1 MRIRKSIYYTAM
13 LTLFTTGPV
22 LAAESISQIQSLQG
36 QAWVQRGDKN
46 IELNGASD
54 IYSGD
59 LVSTSHTGRLGTQLW
74 SQVSLKLGANSKI
87 IIISEANKTKE
98 NASAAQKI
106 IKLEYGASCVEI
118 NDLMDS
124 PVLFQIGGRV
134 TIKFIKPVE
143 LCLSSDEDKS
153 EIQLIKGRAEL
164 VHLTNSMVI
173 ALNEPGS
180 EISFFNGG
188 IFKLVSASSA
198 AAQVIPMGDLK
209 AFSKIDF
216 LNKSSSTV
224 ELKVP
229 SKTEV
234 PVTLPKTES
243 SNEPSKTE
251 ELKEP
256 SKAAGLK
263 VPAQIAVPI
272 VIPKTED
279 SKESSK
285 VLDQKVPS
293 KTEAPI
299 ALSKTED
306 SKEPSKVMDQKT
318 PSKITVPI
326 ALSETE
332 DLKESSKTVDQK
344 APPRIAVPIALSKTD
359 DSNEPSKTKNTEE
372 LYNVYLH
379 TSRSYEPTAAVNRRL
394 QESGYS
400 SFVIDEIDNQGP
412 IFRISVPNFESI
424 TAARGFVD
432 KVVVGLGIHDA
443 WIERHLKKVSKT
455 EKQRKAT
462 FKKAEPKQVATMD
475 VQKKIAK
482 TEFPIAL
489 SKTQD
494 LKEASKTPLPIAL
507 TKTEDSNKSSKTSNE
522 QELYNVNLNSSRSY
536 EATAA
541 INRRLRESGYNS
553 IVVDEIDN
561 QGPLF
566 RVSVPNF
573 ESITVA
579 REFVDKVVVSL
590 GIHGAWIE
598 RHLKES
604 SKAVKRKASSKKEGL
619 KKATKTVQQKK
630 PTKTQTPVALSK
642 TKGLKES
649 SSAMELTAPSKA
661 AAPIAL
667 TKKEDSNQPSKTEEP
682 SESAKSKNTEE
693 LYNVNLSS
701 SRSYEATAA
710 VNRRLQE
717 SGYSSFIIDEIDNQ
731 GPIFRV
737 SVPNFET
744 LTSARE
750 FVDKVVVSLGIHDAW
765 IDRQR
770 QKK

>member
-13 LTLFTTGPV
+13 LTLFVTGPV

-234 PVTLPKTES
+234 PVALPKTES
-243 SNEPSKTE
+243 LNKMSKTE
-251 ELKEP
+251 EPKEP

-263 VPAQIAVPI
+263 V
-272 VIPKTED
+272 
-279 SKESSK
+279 S
-285 VLDQKVPS
+285 S

-306 SKEPSKVMDQKT
+306 SKESSKVKNQKT

-332 DLKESSKTVDQK
+332 GLKESSKTVDQK
-344 APPRIAVPIALSKTD
+344 TPPKIAAPIALSNTG
-359 DSNEPSKTKNTEE
+359 DSNQPSNTKNTEG

-379 TSRSYEPTAAVNRRL
+379 TRRSYEPTAAVNRRL
-394 QESGYS
+394 RESGYS
-400 SFVIDEIDNQGP
+400 SFIIDEIDNQGP
-412 IFRISVPNFESI
+412 IFRVSVPDFESI
-424 TAARGFVD
+424 TAAREFVD

-443 WIERHLKKVSKT
+443 WIERHLKKLSKT
-455 EKQRKAT
+455 EKQRKAS
-462 FKKAEPKQVATMD
+462 FKKAEPKPIARMEA
-475 VQKKIAK
+475 QKNIAK
-482 TEFPIAL
+482 TETPIAL

-494 LKEASKTPLPIAL
+494 LKGGSKTQAPIAL
-507 TKTEDSNKSSKTSNE
+507 SKTNDSNKSSKTSNG

-541 INRRLRESGYNS
+541 INRRLRESGYS
-553 IVVDEIDN
+553 SFVVDEIDN

-573 ESITVA
+573 ETI
-579 REFVDKVVVSL
+579 
-590 GIHGAWIE
+590 
-598 RHLKES
+598 
-604 SKAVKRKASSKKEGL
+604 
-619 KKATKTVQQKK
+619 
-630 PTKTQTPVALSK
+630 
-642 TKGLKES
+642 
-649 SSAMELTAPSKA
+649 
-661 AAPIAL
+661 
-667 TKKEDSNQPSKTEEP
+667 
-682 SESAKSKNTEE
+682 
-693 LYNVNLSS
+693 
-701 SRSYEATAA
+701 TAA
-710 VNRRLQE
+710 R
-717 SGYSSFIIDEIDNQ
+717 GFI
-731 GPIFRV
+731 
-737 SVPNFET
+737 
-744 LTSARE
+744 
-750 FVDKVVVSLGIHDAW
+750 DKVVVSLGIHDAW
-765 IDRQR
+765 IERQL